1 MQPVC
6 TSTSGA
12 APSPPDLV
20 ALLRAAA
27 AASGFS
33 RLGIAAVGDR
43 DPLVHARFC
52 AWLDAGRAGPM
63 AGWLEAHEPL
73 RRDPA
78 TLLAGVRS
86 VIMLATDH
94 PPAAAGP
101 APLGRGRVASYA
113 WGDDYHDLL
122 RRRVN
127 ALGAWLEE
135 RLPGCRTRGVV
146 DSAPFAEREFGWL
159 AGLGWFGKNTMLI
172 DPRAGSHFFLAA
184 LLTDAVLPGDAPIHV
199 DHCGTCT
206 ACLDACP
213 TGALVEPRIL
223 DAGLCVS
230 ALSIEERGAV
240 PVELRPGMGDWI
252 FGCDECQRVCP
263 WNRLAPSS
271 SEPTFAPRGGATT
284 LDLAD
289 LLALDEEA
297 FRQRFRGSPLL
308 RAKRAGLARSAAVAL
323 GNQAASGDD
332 AHARRALAALA
343 AALTDPVAMVRGA
356 AAWALGR
363 WRAAGAA
370 AAGGPL
376 AARLVVETDAAV
388 RDELSAALADAGDGL
403 A

>member
-6 TSTSGA
+6 SS
-12 APSPPDLV
+12 PSPASPDLV
-20 ALLRAAA
+20 AQLRSTAATL
-27 AASGFS
+27 GFA
-33 RLGIAAVGDR
+33 RLGIAAIGDR
-43 DPLVHARFC
+43 DQRVHARFR
-52 AWLDAGRAGPM
+52 AWLDAGHAGPM

-94 PPAAAGP
+94 QPAAAEP
-101 APLGRGRVASYA
+101 APPGRGRVASYA
-113 WGDDYHDLL
+113 WGDDYHHLL
-122 RRRVN
+122 RSRVN
-127 ALGAWLEE
+127 TLGSWLEHH
-135 RLPGCRTRGVV
+135 LPGCRTRGVV

-184 LLTDAVLPGDAPIHV
+184 LLTDASLPADEPIRV

-223 DAGLCVS
+223 DARTCIS

-240 PVELRPGMGDWI
+240 PEALRPGIGDWL

-263 WNRLAPSS
+263 WNRLAPGS
-271 SEPTFAPRGGATT
+271 SEPAFAPRDGSTS
-284 LDLAD
+284 LDLAEI
-289 LLALDEEA
+289 LALDEEG
-297 FRQRFRGSPLL
+297 FRRRFRGSPLL
-308 RAKRAGLARSAAVAL
+308 RAKRAGLARTAAVVL
-323 GNQAASGDD
+323 GNQAGTGDD
-332 AHARRALAALA
+332 DRARRAVEALVGALADPAAL
-343 AALTDPVAMVRGA
+343 VRGA

-363 WRAAGAA
+363 WKSAGQAS
-370 AAGGPL
+370 AGDAL
-376 AARLVVETDAAV
+376 TARLDVEADDSV
-388 RDELSAALADAGDGL
+388 RAELSAALAGSGRGPQ
-403 A
+403 